1 MENKNT
7 SVLEPERAPF
17 LAGLADACG
26 VAADYRDGGVHPS
39 LPNYILATSGDT
51 QGISDDNG
59 PAAHPLAVDNIFRQV
74 RATGRTALSYA
85 EGTTSP
91 CQLRS
96 AWRYAVKHVPAL
108 YYTGADDR
116 VACATDVLPFDELQP
131 ALDEDRLAAFVSITP
146 DLCHDMH
153 DCAVAVG
160 DDWLRLVVT
169 AITASRAYA
178 AGRTALFVVWDES
191 AGRGSMPF
199 VAVAPSVA
207 PGTVVTTPLG
217 HASLLAFTEDA
228 LGISTHLGAAS
239 TAPALAAAFGL

>member
-7 SVLEPERAPF
+7 SVLKPERAPF

-51 QGISDDNG
+51 QAISDDEG
-59 PAAHPLAVDNIFRQV
+59 PAAHPLTVDNLFRQV
-74 RATGRTALSYA
+74 RATGRTAVSYA
-85 EGTTSP
+85 EGATSP

-96 AWRYAVKHVPAL
+96 AGRYAVKHVPAL

-116 VACATDVLPFDELQP
+116 VACATDVVRFDELEP
-131 ALDEDRLAAFVSITP
+131 ALDENRLAAFVSITP

-153 DCAVAVG
+153 DCAVGVG

-169 AITASRAYA
+169 AITGSRTYA

-191 AGRGSMPF
+191 AGGGSMPF

-217 HASLLAFTEDA
+217 HTSLLAFTEDA

-239 TAPALAAAFGL
+239 AAPALAAGFGL